1 MLSRFSHVQLFATPW
16 TVAPPGSSVRGIF
29 QARIL
34 EWVAISYSRGLSN
47 PGIETAFLMSP
58 ALACGF
64 FTTSTTWET
73 LSHVSLT
80 MIKLGGSYPHWETL
94 SHVSLTMIKQGGSYP
109 HCIDEETEAQ
119 QAICLRSVGL
129 GHRLASCS
137 SCHFPHPLLSGLEST
152 VQLTTSLLQIP
163 LTSLPSFPLC

>member
-64 FTTSTTWET
+64 FTTSATWET

-80 MIKLGGSYPHWETL
+80 MIKL
-94 SHVSLTMIKQGGSYP
+94 GGSYP